1 MPTLNTTYEEYLE
14 MFGTQEQ
21 KDEWEKQRQ
30 FWDAW
35 IKDNI
40 PVYNPDNRLF
50 RGGDKYNPENDTLYI
65 D

>member
-1 MPTLNTTYEEYLE
+1 MPTLNTTYKEYLE

-21 KDEWEKQRQ
+21 KDKWEKQRQ

-35 IKDNI
+35 IEDNI

-50 RGGDKYNPENDTLYI
+50 RGDDK
-65 D
+65 